1 MSEQTVE
8 RLRRLG
14 ACEDGRES
22 TRDYDTIGD
31 WWMTINRAD
40 WMLWLAER
48 LGLDERRLR
57 LFAVWCARQVQHLM
71 TDDRSI
77 NALDVAE
84 CHAHGDATDEETR
97 AAWAAEA
104 AARAAEAAARVAE
117 AAAGAARAGV
127 PAEAAVWA
135 AGAAAWVAEAAAEA
149 AAAEAAA
156 AARAARAAQSDK
168 LREMFPACEI
178 NKLWSKLTSEK
189 TKIEEVKK

>member
-8 RLRRLG
+8 QLRRLG

-31 WWMTINRAD
+31 WWMATNRAD

-84 CHAHGDATDEETR
+84 CHAHGDATDEEAR
-97 AAWAAEA
+97 
-104 AARAAEAAARVAE
+104 AARAAARDAARSTVA
-117 AAAGAARAGV
+117 AS
-127 PAEAAVWA
+127 WA
-135 AGAAAWVAEAAAEA
+135 TG
-149 AAAEAAA
+149 A

-168 LREMFPACEI
+168 LREVFTASEI
-178 NKLWSKLTSEK
+178 NELWGKLN
-189 TKIEEVKK
+189 VN